1 MPRRPR
7 LSFHGSRR
15 LSSTTR
21 RRFLYGSA
29 ATVAS
34 LALANCRQNIT
45 NVQSEAP
52 PSATPT
58 GTGNGNDGKLYVYTW
73 ANYTDQAL
81 MDQFTEATGIE
92 VVVNTYESNEAMLA
106 KLQAGGGSNYSI
118 VYPSDYMV
126 IKMRNLELLTA
137 LDQDRLAGTNALLA
151 KWQDPVYDRGNRYSV
166 PFCWGTTGLL
176 FNREALPTVPQ
187 DWEYLW
193 QQQDVL
199 SRRLT
204 LLEDV
209 RETLGAVLKSL
220 GYSYNSTDSAELEAA
235 FNRLMELKPHIASFK
250 TSGFET
256 ELLGGDLLMVM
267 SYSSDAIAATLEDER
282 FEYIVPASGSS
293 VWTDTMAIPTTAPN
307 VDAAYEWINF
317 ILQPQVCK
325 DAVERL
331 FFATANQS
339 AYDQLSPELK
349 NNQDLFPPAE
359 VVDKCEGIAPLPN
372 EVLETYDRYW
382 TEITSA

>member
-7 LSFHGSRR
+7 PFCHGYGRFSR
-15 LSSTTR
+15 TTR
-21 RRFLYGSA
+21 RRFLSGSA

-34 LALANCRQNIT
+34 LALANCRQNIAD
-45 NVQSEAP
+45 VQSGETA
-52 PSATPT
+52 ADTPA

-92 VVVNTYESNEAMLA
+92 VVVDTYDSNEAMLA
-106 KLQAGGGSNYSI
+106 KLQAGGGSNYSVI
-118 VYPSDYMV
+118 YPSDYMV
-126 IKMRNLELLTA
+126 IEMRDLGLLTP
-137 LDQDRLAGTNALLA
+137 LDSGRLKGTEALLA
-151 KWQDPVYDRGNRYSV
+151 KWQDPVYDPGNRYSV

-176 FNREALPTVPQ
+176 FNREALPEVPA

-193 QQQDVL
+193 QYQDVL
-199 SRRLT
+199 SRRIT

-220 GYSYNSTDSAELEAA
+220 GYSYNSTDPAELEAA
-235 FNRLMELKPHIASFK
+235 FNRLMELKPHIAAFK
-250 TSGFET
+250 TSGYET

-282 FEYIVPASGSS
+282 FEYTVPASGSS

-307 VDAAYEWINF
+307 VDAAYAWINF
-317 ILQPQVCK
+317 ILRPQVCK

-331 FFATANQS
+331 FFATANQT

-349 NNQDLFPPAE
+349 NNQDLFPAAE
-359 VVDKCEGIAPLPN
+359 VVDKCEGIAPLPDD
-372 EVLETYDRYW
+372 VLETYDRYW